1 MKKTIILF
9 IAAVC
14 VCLTASAQRIEIF
27 GGYSVGSEIGKTP
40 DIYAPY
46 DNAVGTPMYT
56 DAPDRQK
63 SALTLGINARI
74 LGNLSI
80 GFSWTGLNTFKQP
93 MHYRNSSAI
102 DNVEQ
107 SSNTV
112 LFNVK
117 YEWLKLWK
125 LHLYSRAGVGAVF
138 YSDPKYSEFMQS
150 WMDNYEWRDGEPE
163 SCKRFAWQVSYL
175 GVEFRPIRYLSVF
188 AEGGLGRQGAL
199 LAGVKVFL

>member
-1 MKKTIILF
+1 MKQLILTV
-9 IAAVC
+9 IAV
-14 VCLTASAQRIEIF
+14 LTLCFSASAQRIEIF

-40 DIYAPY
+40 DIHAPF
-46 DNAVGTPMYT
+46 DNAVGVTMFN
-56 DAPDRQK
+56 DAPERQK
-63 SALTLGINARI
+63 TALTIGVNARI

-80 GFSWTGLNTFKQP
+80 GLSWTGLNTYKQP

-112 LFNVK
+112 LFSVK

-138 YSDPKYSEFMQS
+138 YSDPEYSDYMKTYMNNF
-150 WMDNYEWRDGEPE
+150 DWRDGKPE

-175 GVEFRPIRYLSVF
+175 GVELRPIRNLGVF

-199 LAGVKVFL
+199 MAGVKVFL